1 MSIGF
6 KNMDQVLRRMEVIGN
21 AQRSALKIQNRKQRD
36 EVRRPKTIKSP
47 LKLTV
52 VPSWS
57 DEQTK
62 EEFMIAF
69 NECRQENT
77 IKVLKESNC
86 SWSPIHD

>member
-36 EVRRPKTIKSP
+36 EVRRPKKIKSP
-47 LKLTV
+47 LKLTI
-52 VPSWS
+52 VPSWT

-69 NECRQENT
+69 NECRQAYT
-77 IKVLKESNC
+77 IRRLKEANC
-86 SWSPIHD
+86 IW

>member
-1 MSIGF
+1 MKTLIEHRRF
-6 KNMDQVLRRMEVIGN
+6 LRRIIVEEN
-21 AQRSALKIQNRKQRD
+21 AKRSALKIHSRKQRD

-77 IKVLKESNC
+77 IKVLRESN
-86 SWSPIHD
+86 

>member
-1 MSIGF
+1 
-6 KNMDQVLRRMEVIGN
+6 MEVIGN

-62 EEFMIAF
+62 EEFMIALI
-69 NECRQENT
+69 R
-77 IKVLKESNC
+77 ILKESNC